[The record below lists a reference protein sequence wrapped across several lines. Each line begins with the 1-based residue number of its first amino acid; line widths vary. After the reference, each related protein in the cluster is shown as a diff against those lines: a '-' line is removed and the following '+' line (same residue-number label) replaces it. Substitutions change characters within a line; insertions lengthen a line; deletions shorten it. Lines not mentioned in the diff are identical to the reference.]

1 MHTVRTQLF
10 CPFRKCLFH
19 SASICTCYLSP
30 CKIQAVV
37 SYLLSST
44 WFVSWPQPRQL
55 MSRLSHCVNSLW
67 KLVDTTL
74 SQAEPLTKGNSAM
87 VEVNDWDWK
96 SRHVPRKVIIFL
108 EIRTLELNFLVCIY
122 LFFSYNTLNSLEGH
136 LYSSAG
142 CLLEVF
148 SMKERGRWGQLC
160 LLPCPLLFF
169 FFNDIHKIR
178 GFFLVNTKF
187 EKWNVGDILG
197 ISVSRKQYETKN
209 NASNLGFFCYF
220 YLFIFFFHFLAHWHS
235 SRVIISGQR
244 RMHRHCQSTALCC
257 AVDTVK
263 DTWP

>member
-1 MHTVRTQLF
+1 MKDIYTPVQDV
-10 CPFRKCLFH
+10 
-19 SASICTCYLSP
+19 YL
-30 CKIQAVV
+30 K
-37 SYLLSST
+37 
-44 WFVSWPQPRQL
+44 F
-55 MSRLSHCVNSLW
+55 
-67 KLVDTTL
+67 
-74 SQAEPLTKGNSAM
+74 SQ
-87 VEVNDWDWK
+87 WK
-96 SRHVPRKVIIFL
+96 SVADGDNWTNIFQA
-108 EIRTLELNFLVCIY
+108 
-122 LFFSYNTLNSLEGH
+122 H
-136 LYSSAG
+136 
-142 CLLEVF
+142 
-148 SMKERGRWGQLC
+148 C